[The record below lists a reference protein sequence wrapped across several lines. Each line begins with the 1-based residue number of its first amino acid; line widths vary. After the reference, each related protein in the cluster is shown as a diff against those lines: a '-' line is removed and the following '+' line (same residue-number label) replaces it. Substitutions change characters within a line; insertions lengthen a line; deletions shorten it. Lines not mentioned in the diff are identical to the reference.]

1 MVNFTCCG
9 NPANRFSEKTR
20 NVVKQIL
27 KRAIGTQAL
36 SPQSLT
42 CERLDGEL
50 RLLGV
55 HLILNHRVN
64 MGQNELDA
72 AHRGA
77 QLPESVCAGLLTLRK
92 SGIHFML

>member
-1 MVNFTCCG
+1 M
-9 NPANRFSEKTR
+9 
-20 NVVKQIL
+20 
-27 KRAIGTQAL
+27 GTQAL
-36 SPQSLT
+36 SSLSLT

-55 HLILNHRVN
+55 NLILNHRVN
-64 MGQNELDA
+64 MRQNELDA